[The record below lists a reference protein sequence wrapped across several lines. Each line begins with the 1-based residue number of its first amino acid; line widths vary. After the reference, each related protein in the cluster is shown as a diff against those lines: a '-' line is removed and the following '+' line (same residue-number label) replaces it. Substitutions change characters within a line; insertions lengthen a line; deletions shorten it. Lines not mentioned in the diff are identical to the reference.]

1 MLARRLLYTP
11 RVQSS
16 HTTLVLLLMLVGSS
30 FASSVRAQQA
40 VDAPGPPA
48 NEADR
53 ASPTESGADE
63 RSPVIVSVSVDV
75 VVVRDGDVAG
85 VSAVDDELAR
95 ALREVG
101 GFSRVVFSSVPLA
114 DLRLAVGCG
123 DEGASCLDRLARA
136 LEATAIVVRRVRAN
150 PGGTTL
156 SLVYRDRA
164 SNDAPLTATRTGT
177 PGRLADEMQPTVR
190 SLYGVEDVANV
201 GSRRVRGWTWV
212 TIGSGAG
219 VLLGGAILG
228 ASASWGEHTTLQVN
242 SAADV
247 DRIEASFAA
256 AETRALAGNI
266 MIGIGAVTLGVG
278 GALMLID
285 LLGAPDEPGAD
296 HLDLAFA
303 PSLQGGMLT
312 LRHASRNFL

>member
-1 MLARRLLYTP
+1 
-11 RVQSS
+11 VQRS
-16 HTTLVLLLMLVGSS
+16 HTTLVTVSHTTLVFVLAVYGSV
-30 FASSVRAQQA
+30 FAPSARAQDA
-40 VDAPGPPA
+40 VDGSAAVEEVAPVSPGESTDEEALAPA
-48 NEADR
+48 IA
-53 ASPTESGADE
+53 T
-63 RSPVIVSVSVDV
+63 VSVDV

-95 ALREVG
+95 ALRDVG
-101 GFSRVVFSSVPLA
+101 GFSRVVFSSVPLP

-150 PGGTTL
+150 PSGTTL
-156 SLVYRDRA
+156 SLVYHDRA
-164 SNDAPLTATRTGT
+164 SNDAPLIATRTGS
-177 PGRLADEMQPTVR
+177 PSRLADEMQSMVR
-190 SLYGVEDVANV
+190 SLYGVADVATTRSRGV
-201 GSRRVRGWTWV
+201 GGWTWA
-212 TIGSGAG
+212 TLGSGAG

-228 ASASWGEHTTLQVN
+228 ASASWGEHMTLRAN

-247 DRIEASFAA
+247 DRIEASLAA

-266 MIGIGAVTLGVG
+266 LIGVGAVTLGVG
-278 GALMLID
+278 GALLLID
-285 LLGAPDEPGAD
+285 LLGTPDEPGAD

-312 LRHASRNFL
+312 LRHTSRSFL